1 MVLLLEL
8 ARTALEAEGICQTRF
23 QWIQVQV
30 LSIWN
35 LSYCGCQRIDVG
47 QMGKGSF
54 GLSKK
59 GA

>member
-8 ARTALEAEGICQTRF
+8 ARTALEAEGICQTKN

-35 LSYCGCQRIDVG
+35 LPYCDCQRIYVG
-47 QMGKGSF
+47 QMGKGSVR
-54 GLSKK
+54 LSKK
-59 GA
+59 GN